1 MEKVAEFNI
10 QAMFSQ
16 FMCDNFTIFVVAIA
30 FILLD
35 VATGIIVAMLQR
47 NFSTTIMRKGL
58 GHKLGYVFV
67 MCAVAILQVGMM
79 EPSFHVEFDFPLFNV
94 VCAFVIF
101 MEFMSVME
109 NACLLNP
116 QLNDLVGKFLA
127 QNNYGDTEEVDK

>member
-1 MEKVAEFNI
+1 MEKVVEFNF

-16 FMCDNFTIFVVAIA
+16 FMCDNFTIFVVAIT

-35 VATGIIVAMLQR
+35 IATGIIVAILQR

-58 GHKLGYVFV
+58 GHKLGYLFV

-79 EPSFHVEFDFPLFNV
+79 EPSFHVEFDFPVFNV

-116 QLNDLVGKFLA
+116 QLNNLVGKFLA
-127 QNNYGDTEEVDK
+127 QNNYGDTEEVDE

>member
-1 MEKVAEFNI
+1 MEEIIEFDL

-16 FMCDNFTIFVVAIA
+16 FMSENFTIFVVAIA

-35 VATGIIVAMLQR
+35 IATGIIVAILQR
-47 NFSTTIMRKGL
+47 NFSSTIMRWGL

-79 EPSFHVEFDFPLFNV
+79 EPSFHVEFDFPLFDV

-116 QLNDLVGKFLA
+116 QLNNLVGKFLA
-127 QNNYGDTEEVDK
+127 QNNYDEIEEVDE

>member
-1 MEKVAEFNI
+1 MEKVVEFNI

-16 FMCDNFTIFVVAIA
+16 FMCDNFAIFVVAIA

-35 VATGIIVAMLQR
+35 IASGIIVAILQR
-47 NFSTTIMRKGL
+47 NFSSTIMRKGL

-116 QLNDLVGKFLA
+116 QLNNLVGKFLA
-127 QNNYGDTEEVDK
+127 QNNYGDTEEVDE